1 VDKELLKSLKTD
13 NVILTASKENFK
25 GAFVWLSNS
34 LSRTSSS
41 NPGQKVTLQN
51 PGDYQLDIEA

>member
-1 VDKELLKSLKTD
+1 
-13 NVILTASKENFK
+13 VILTASKENFK